1 MILGLWRE
9 DKKEEVQVDNK
20 EGMTSEQKM
29 ILKDREKKLSQTQGE
44 IHTETEET
52 LTGEEIVTEVK
63 VTGEE
68 KMVKEMTIE
77 VNVET
82 IVKEITEGET
92 MAKNEENTEITESQG
107 RREITTDSPSK
118 LHNKILQ
125 KMEKNIDL
133 WKVSHKHFFYRYWV
147 KDKLLIF
154 LFC

>member
-1 MILGLWRE
+1 MILILGLWRE
-9 DKKEEVQVDNK
+9 DKREEVQVDNK

-63 VTGEE
+63 VTGED
-68 KMVKEMTIE
+68 KMVREMTIE

-82 IVKEITEGET
+82 TVKEITEVET
-92 MAKNEENTEITESQG
+92 MAKNEENTEITGSQG

-133 WKVSHKHFFYRYWV
+133 
-147 KDKLLIF
+147 
-154 LFC
+154 

>member
-9 DKKEEVQVDNK
+9 DKREEVQVDNK

-63 VTGEE
+63 VTGED
-68 KMVKEMTIE
+68 KMVREMTIE

-82 IVKEITEGET
+82 TVKEITEVET
-92 MAKNEENTEITESQG
+92 MAKNEENTEITGSQG

-133 WKVSHKHFFYRYWV
+133 
-147 KDKLLIF
+147 
-154 LFC
+154 

>member
-9 DKKEEVQVDNK
+9 DKREEVQVDNK

-63 VTGEE
+63 VTGED
-68 KMVKEMTIE
+68 KMVREMTIE

-82 IVKEITEGET
+82 IVKEITEVET
-92 MAKNEENTEITESQG
+92 MAKNEENTEITGSQG

-133 WKVSHKHFFYRYWV
+133 
-147 KDKLLIF
+147 
-154 LFC
+154 